1 MATPSH
7 SMAVKS
13 LNNSVGRRRFVF
25 KTFSQRIED
34 IDIDVYRCLD
44 IIKSEPSEGSSFFR
58 DCLVE
63 WRELNTAE
71 DFISFYEEIV
81 PFVQT
86 LPLVLLH
93 KETIMLKLLS
103 VLHIKARLSVEPI
116 LRLIAALSRDLLEEF
131 LPFLPNIAESLYA
144 ILESGADTEPEI
156 IEQIFTSWSYIM
168 MYLQKYLINNLDLVL
183 KVTRKLRF
191 YPKDFVQD
199 FMAEA
204 ISFLFRNAPF
214 DQLKLGVWKVIHEVA
229 KKPDIAT
236 RKYGVSAL
244 LCYVMKGTSSKL
256 HSKAERVL
264 RLLMSNPVLCAG
276 DKYTEGSDIVVQGKK
291 EKKVPNTV
299 VEVLILSLQRL
310 CEIIEPKELNIM
322 WKCLHMEIADSVK
335 NKSLTRLS
343 HLLSLLVSTVQIN
356 DGRSVSN
363 HQPMID
369 AVALLL
375 QELILH
381 TGITTEDSVP
391 EIFDQVLELMLCTL
405 DVLHNYDD
413 MSIVSDCSLQWAP
426 VFELKSASLLAFIHK
441 LLLKDHSILNFF
453 KVNILSALNDL
464 IETSPKEVVCLLL
477 SLFERQ
483 SIDETSKGGLLKI
496 QDFLRT
502 EIQDVVSHGSS
513 STRLQENN
521 IDLLWGTVNCFPYL
535 LDPEKDSSLL
545 ADFIDALD
553 QCVVIESDNAAGVP
567 KHFLQSI
574 IGSAIHSYSKLHRG
588 RNDKCEETSRFLHL
602 ARRHK
607 SCTQILSA
615 VADFLDSAYGSIIEE
630 NCNSRTYHPELK
642 ADKAVDAI
650 SLFAENLHHAEKGH
664 RVAALRLLCH
674 YELLIC
680 DVSAEDQPAH
690 KKLKTESSE
699 NSHTDSQ
706 SFNLLQLLLLI
717 ETTPLSVSTF
727 RTVTLYISKVHMALS
742 ARRIS
747 EVYIPLLVNGMIGV
761 FHNRFSYV
769 WNPAS
774 ECLAVALSN
783 YVGLVWEGFLGYFK
797 QILST
802 FQASNDQLDK
812 AKVEFSSNASVLA
825 ERFKLFLAPPSDG
838 TPLATVITLLL
849 QSLQRIPTLVDSRSR
864 DVVPLLLKFLGYD
877 SSEHI
882 SVGSFSSLVCKGKD
896 WKVILKEWLNL
907 LKLMRNLKSFYRNQF
922 LKDVLENRLLD
933 ANDPE
938 IQSAVLECLLI
949 WKDDFLLS
957 YDQHLKNI
965 LSFNSFREE
974 LTTWSLSRES
984 KHIEEYHRPYLVPIV
999 IRLLMPKVRKL
1010 KKNASRKHASV
1021 NYRKA
1026 VLGFL
1031 AQLDVDELPLFYSLL
1046 MKPLQ
1051 IGTVGSDDTSD
1062 WFWTSSGSSKDR
1074 FQASNFLKYF
1084 TVDNITA
1091 LSWKKR
1097 NGFLHVIEDVV
1108 GVFDELRIKPF
1119 LDFLMGCVV
1128 RILESCTCSLDAAKG
1143 YRSLDENQNSS
1154 NPSLLQKENTE
1165 GNTVSAISA
1174 VKQFKDLRSSCLKIV
1189 SLVLNKYEDHDFGY
1203 DFWDLFFKSVKPLV
1217 ESFKQEGSSGEKPSS
1232 LFSCFVAMTRSQ
1244 KLVPLLCREKS
1255 LVPDIFSILTVTS
1268 ASEAIVRCV
1277 LKFIENLLYLDSE
1290 LDGDDVKIVLLPN
1303 LDALICSL
1311 HGFFQSECAT
1321 KRKLIKDPGE
1331 GEIRIFKFLSKYVK
1345 DPISARKFIDILLP
1359 FLSKGVQSSDV
1370 CRESVQVIQGII
1382 PILGSEITTT
1392 ILNGISPLFVSGDR
1406 DLRSSLCDLLETLAQ
1421 VDPSVTVVAKL
1432 VCDLNATSTVE
1443 IGALDYDI
1451 IINSYEKISANSANF
1466 FYTVPE
1472 DQALLILS
1480 HCVYDMSSTELIL
1493 RHSSYG
1499 LLLSFLEFAGEVLS
1513 HVENDLDMP
1522 PPKKIGDHWTVGSIK
1537 RIINKFLLK
1546 HLGHA
1551 MKGDASL
1558 KKEWIN
1564 LLREMVMKLP
1574 NMGNLDS
1581 LKVLCD
1587 EDVEIDFFNNIIH
1600 LQRHRR
1606 ARALARF
1613 RNAIGSNSMPEGIIN
1628 KVFVPL
1634 FFSMLFEVQE
1644 GKGEHVRDACIDA
1657 LASVSGQ
1664 MKWDSYYSLLL
1675 RCFNEI
1681 NLHPDKQ
1688 KSLVR
1693 LICFILDQ
1701 FHFSATASS
1710 CDNPSDS
1717 GTVESSSL
1725 ITLSKC
1731 SGSSVLSEI
1740 QICLQKTVLP
1750 KIQKLLES
1758 DSDRVNVNV
1767 NLAAL
1772 KILKLLPGDI
1782 MDSQLPTIVHRVSN
1796 FLKNRLESIRDEA
1809 RSALAACLKELGLEY
1824 LQFLVKVLR
1833 TTLKRGYEMH
1843 VLGYTLNFILSKFL
1857 SVPVCG
1863 KLDYCLEDLLSIV
1876 ENDILGEVA
1885 EEKEVDKIASKMKET
1900 RKRKS
1905 FETLQLIAQSITF
1918 KTHAL
1923 KVLSPVAS
1931 HLQNRMT
1938 PKIKAKLE
1946 SMLNHIAA
1954 GIGSN
1959 PSVDQTDLF
1968 IFLFGLIEDGIKN
1981 KDENST
1987 ISNTPKNRKKG
1998 AGGKNVPSVRV
2009 KHVKSLGSHLIIV
2022 FALGILHKS
2031 VKSLKNAKNDVKVL
2045 AMLDPFIPLLGN
2057 CLNSKYEDVLSAT
2070 LRCLTPL
2077 VRLPLPSIES
2087 QVDTIKGSL
2096 FDIAQS
2102 TINVDSSLMQS
2113 CLRLLTVILGGT
2125 NTTLSSEEL
2134 HLLIQLPLFVELE
2147 RNPSFVALSLLKAIV
2162 SRKLVVPEIYDL
2174 VTRVAELMVTSQV
2187 EPIRQKCSQILL
2199 QFLLDYRLSGKR
2211 LQQHLDSLL
2220 SNLRYEHPSG
2230 RKAALE
2236 MLHAIIVKFP
2246 KSVVDDQSQ
2255 TLFIHLVACLA
2266 NDLDSEVRAMSG
2278 AAIKRLIGCVSAHS
2292 LHSILESS
2300 LSWYMDEKPK
2310 LWSAAAQVLGLL
2322 VEGQKKGFEKHIRS
2336 SVLPRA
2342 RTILKSAIDD
2352 YNDRSQDYSD
2362 EATIPFWKEAYYS
2375 LIMLEKILH
2384 EFHDLCFEEDLEDVW
2399 DAICELLL
2407 HPHTWLRDISSRLV
2421 AFYFSAVTE
2430 LCKKNRELS
2439 LQSYFLTRPSRL
2451 FMIAVST
2458 CCQLKTKVS
2467 DDAASN
2473 LIVQNIVFTVCGVH
2487 SLMGQPEHEQPQ
2499 RFWSTL
2505 EQHEQGH
2512 FLKALK
2518 LIDSGK
2524 VQTSFLSLTLEDNGH
2539 SKALRN
2545 LLISTMLK
2553 KMGKIALQM
2562 ESIQM
2567 KIVFNSYGK
2576 IFSQFSDE
2584 DRQLYA
2590 YEILLPLYKV
2600 CEGFAGRL
2608 VSDDMKQLAQEVC
2621 DRVRQML
2628 GVQTFV
2634 QVYSEIRKML
2644 KTKRDKRKQEEK
2656 IMAVVNPMRNAKRK
2670 LRIAAKHRAHKKKK
2684 IMTMKYGRWV

>member
-1 MATPSH
+1 M
-7 SMAVKS
+7 MEE
-13 LNNSVGRRRFVF
+13 VF
-25 KTFSQRIED
+25 
-34 IDIDVYRCLD
+34 L
-44 IIKSEPSEGSSFFR
+44 
-58 DCLVE
+58 
-63 WRELNTAE
+63 
-71 DFISFYEEIV
+71 
-81 PFVQT
+81 
-86 LPLVLLH
+86 
-93 KETIMLKLLS
+93 
-103 VLHIKARLSVEPI
+103 
-116 LRLIAALSRDLLEEF
+116 
-131 LPFLPNIAESLYA
+131 
-144 ILESGADTEPEI
+144 
-156 IEQIFTSWSYIM
+156 
-168 MYLQKYLINNLDLVL
+168 
-183 KVTRKLRF
+183 
-191 YPKDFVQD
+191 
-199 FMAEA
+199 
-204 ISFLFRNAPF
+204 
-214 DQLKLGVWKVIHEVA
+214 
-229 KKPDIAT
+229 
-236 RKYGVSAL
+236 
-244 LCYVMKGTSSKL
+244 
-256 HSKAERVL
+256 
-264 RLLMSNPVLCAG
+264 
-276 DKYTEGSDIVVQGKK
+276 
-291 EKKVPNTV
+291 
-299 VEVLILSLQRL
+299 
-310 CEIIEPKELNIM
+310 
-322 WKCLHMEIADSVK
+322 
-335 NKSLTRLS
+335 
-343 HLLSLLVSTVQIN
+343 
-356 DGRSVSN
+356 
-363 HQPMID
+363 
-369 AVALLL
+369 
-375 QELILH
+375 
-381 TGITTEDSVP
+381 
-391 EIFDQVLELMLCTL
+391 VLELMLCTL

-413 MSIVSDCSLQWAP
+413 MSTISDCSLQWAP
-426 VFELKSASLLAFIHK
+426 VFDLKSSSLLAFIHK
-441 LLLKDHSILNFF
+441 LLLKDDSILNFF

-464 IETSPKEVVCLLL
+464 IETSQKEVVCLLL
-477 SLFERQ
+477 SLFVRK
-483 SIDETSKGGLLKI
+483 SIEEKSFNLLHETSKEGLLRI

-502 EIQDVVSHGSS
+502 EIHDVVSHGSS

-521 IDLLWGTVNCFPYL
+521 LDLLWGTVNCFPYL
-535 LDPEKDSSLL
+535 LDLERDQSLL

-553 QCVVIESDNAAGVP
+553 RCVVTESDNAAGVP
-567 KHFLQSI
+567 KHVLQSI
-574 IGSAIHSYSKLHRG
+574 IGSAIHSYSKLHCG
-588 RNDKCEETSRFLHL
+588 RNNKCEETSRFLHL

-615 VADFLDSAYGSIIEE
+615 VADFLDSAYGPIIEA
-630 NCNSRTYHPELK
+630 NYLSRTYHPELK

-650 SLFAENLHHAEKGH
+650 SVFADNLHHPEKGL

-680 DVSAEDQPAH
+680 DISAEDQPVQ

-699 NSHTDSQ
+699 TFHTDNQ
-706 SFNLLQLLLLI
+706 SFNVLQLLLLI

-727 RTVTLYISKVHMALS
+727 RTVTLFISKVHMALS
-742 ARRIS
+742 AGRIS
-747 EVYIPLLVNGMIGV
+747 EAYVPLLVNGMIGV

-774 ECLAVALSN
+774 ECLAVAISN
-783 YVGLVWEGFLGYFK
+783 YVGLVWEGFLGYF
-797 QILST
+797 QQVLST

-812 AKVEFSSNASVLA
+812 TKAEFTNNPSVLA
-825 ERFKLFLAPPSDG
+825 ERFKLFVTPPCDG
-838 TPLATVITLLL
+838 TPLPTVITLLL

-864 DVVPLLLKFLGYD
+864 DIVPLLLKFLGYD

-882 SVGSFSSLVCKGKD
+882 SVGSFSSLVCKGKE
-896 WKVILKEWLNL
+896 WKIILKEWLNL

-938 IQSAVLECLLI
+938 IQTAVLECLLI

-957 YDQHLKNI
+957 YDQHLKNL
-965 LSFNSFREE
+965 LSFTSFREE

-984 KHIEEYHRPYLVPIV
+984 KLIEEHHRPYLVPIV

-1031 AQLDVDELPLFYSLL
+1031 AQLDVDELPLFYALL

-1051 IGTVGSDDTSD
+1051 IVQVGSDGTSD

-1143 YRSLDENQNSS
+1143 YRSLDGSQSSS
-1154 NPSLLQKENTE
+1154 NPSLHEKENTD
-1165 GNTVSAISA
+1165 GNSFSAISV

-1290 LDGDDVKIVLLPN
+1290 LDSDDVKKVLLPN
-1303 LDALICSL
+1303 LEALIGSL

-1321 KRKLIKDPGE
+1321 KRKLVKYPGE
-1331 GEIRIFKFLSKYVK
+1331 TEIRIFKFLSKYVK
-1345 DPISARKFIDILLP
+1345 DPMPARKFIDILLP

-1370 CRESVQVIQGII
+1370 CREAVQVIQGII
-1382 PILGSEITTT
+1382 PILGSEVTTT

-1406 DLRSSLCDLLETLAQ
+1406 DLRLSLCHLLETLSE

-1432 VCDLNATSTVE
+1432 VCDLNATSTMEV
-1443 IGALDYDI
+1443 GALDYDT
-1451 IINSYEKISANSANF
+1451 IINSYEKISANF
-1466 FYTVPE
+1466 FNTVPE
-1472 DQALLILS
+1472 DQSLLILS
-1480 HCVYDMSSTELIL
+1480 HCVYDMSSGELIL
-1493 RHSSYG
+1493 RHSSYR
-1499 LLLSFLEFAGEVLS
+1499 LLLSFLEFAAEVLS
-1513 HVENDLDMP
+1513 HVENNLEMP
-1522 PPKKIGDHWTVGSIK
+1522 HSKKTGDDWAVGSIK

-1546 HLGHA
+1546 HLGNA
-1551 MKGDASL
+1551 MKGEASL

-1564 LLREMVMKLP
+1564 LLREMVLKLP

-1587 EDVEIDFFNNIIH
+1587 EDAEIDFFNNIIH

-1613 RNAIGSNSMPEGIIN
+1613 RNAISSSSMPEGIIN

-1644 GKGEHVRDACIDA
+1644 GKGEHVRDACIEA
-1657 LASVSGQ
+1657 LASISGQ
-1664 MKWDSYYSLLL
+1664 MKWDSYYSLLM

-1701 FHFSATASS
+1701 FHFSGPAYS

-1717 GTVESSSL
+1717 GTVVSSSL
-1725 ITLSKC
+1725 STLRKC
-1731 SGSSVLSEI
+1731 SGSAVLSDI
-1740 QICLQKTVLP
+1740 QTCLQKAVLP
-1750 KIQKLLES
+1750 KIQKLLDS
-1758 DSDRVNVNV
+1758 DSDKVNVNI

-1772 KILKLLPGDI
+1772 KLLKLLPGDI
-1782 MDSQLPTIVHRVSN
+1782 MDSQLPSIVHRISN

-1824 LQFLVKVLR
+1824 LQFLVRVLR

-1863 KLDYCLEDLLSIV
+1863 KLDYCLEDLLSV
-1876 ENDILGEVA
+1876 VDNDILGDVA

-1931 HLQNRMT
+1931 HLQKRMT

-1959 PSVDQTDLF
+1959 TSVDQTDLL
-1968 IFLFGLIEDGIKN
+1968 IFAYGLIEDGIKN
-1981 KDENST
+1981 KPSNENST
-1987 ISNTPKNRKKG
+1987 ISGADKNHKKG
-1998 AGGKNVPSVRV
+1998 AGGKSVSSVRV
-2009 KHVKSLGSHLIIV
+2009 KHVKSLGSHLIVV

-2031 VKSLKNAKNDVKVL
+2031 VKNVKNAKNDVQVL

-2070 LRCLTPL
+2070 LRCLIPL

-2087 QVDTIKGSL
+2087 QVDTIKGAL

-2102 TINVDSSLMQS
+2102 TINVNSSLMQS
-2113 CLRLLTVILGGT
+2113 CLRLLTVLLGGT
-2125 NTTLSSEEL
+2125 NATLSSEEL

-2174 VTRVAELMVTSQV
+2174 VTRVSELMVTSQV

-2199 QFLLDYRLSGKR
+2199 QFLLDYPLSGKR
-2211 LQQHLDSLL
+2211 LQQHLNLLL
-2220 SNLRYEHPSG
+2220 SNLGYEHPSG

-2255 TLFIHLVACLA
+2255 TLFFHLVLRLA
-2266 NDLDSEVRAMSG
+2266 NDLDNEVRSMSG
-2278 AAIKRLIGCVSAHS
+2278 AAIKRLIGCISAHS

-2300 LSWYMDEKPK
+2300 ISWYMDKK
-2310 LWSAAAQVLGLL
+2310 SQLWSAAAQVLGLL
-2322 VEGQKKGFEKHIRS
+2322 VEVLKKGFQKHIS

-2342 RTILKSAIDD
+2342 RTVLKSAI
-2352 YNDRSQDYSD
+2352 NDFNDKSQDYSD

-2375 LIMLEKILH
+2375 LIMFEKILQ
-2384 EFHDLCFEEDLEDVW
+2384 EFHDLCFEGDLEDVW

-2430 LCKKNRELS
+2430 LSRKNRELS

-2451 FMIAVST
+2451 FMIAVSI

-2473 LIVQNIVFTVCGVH
+2473 LLVQNIVFTVCGVH
-2487 SLMGQPEHEQPQ
+2487 SLMGQLEHGEPQ
-2499 RFWSTL
+2499 KFWSTL

-2512 FLKALK
+2512 FLKALT
-2518 LIDSGK
+2518 LLDSGK
-2524 VQTSFLSLTLEDNGH
+2524 VRTKFLFITSTELDKKDNGH
-2539 SKALRN
+2539 SKAIRN
-2545 LLISTMLK
+2545 LLISTLLK

-2562 ESIQM
+2562 EAVQM
-2567 KIVFNSYGK
+2567 KIVFNSFSK
-2576 IFSQFSDE
+2576 IFSQFSEE

-2600 CEGFAGRL
+2600 CEGFAGR
-2608 VSDDMKQLAQEVC
+2608 VVTDDMKQLAQEVC
-2621 DRVRQML
+2621 DRLRQML
-2628 GVQTFV
+2628 GIQTFV

-2644 KTKRDKRKQEEK
+2644 KSKRDKRKQEEK

-2670 LRIAAKHRAHKKKK
+2670 LRIAAKHRVNKKRK
-2684 IMTMKYGRWV
+2684 IMTMKYGRWM

>member
-1 MATPSH
+1 MPPYLISLLEVKLIKLPIYESTAKLDREALSVAIPYESKLQSMDIRNNRERGRGRYSKELYPLSISPLPVYRISTPRFGLSISSPMNRREERRITINGDQESERMFSQKSSSMATPSH

-93 KETIMLKLLS
+93 KDTIMLKLLS

-144 ILESGADTEPEI
+144 LLESGADTEPEI

-276 DKYTEGSDIVVQGKK
+276 DKYTEGSDIFGQGKK

-426 VFELKSASLLAFIHK
+426 VFELKRASLLAFIHK

-464 IETSPKEVVCLLL
+464 IETSPKEV
-477 SLFERQ
+477 
-483 SIDETSKGGLLKI
+483 
-496 QDFLRT
+496 
-502 EIQDVVSHGSS
+502 
-513 STRLQENN
+513 ENN
-521 IDLLWGTVNCFPYL
+521 LDLLWGTVNCFPYL
-535 LDPEKDSSLL
+535 LDPEKDSSVL

-567 KHFLQSI
+567 KHVLQSI

-650 SLFAENLHHAEKGH
+650 RLFAENLHHAEKGH

-802 FQASNDQLDK
+802 FQASNDHLDK
-812 AKVEFSSNASVLA
+812 AKAEFSSNASVLA
-825 ERFKLFLAPPSDG
+825 ERFKLFVAPPSDG

-938 IQSAVLECLLI
+938 IQAAVLECLLI

-1031 AQLDVDELPLFYSLL
+1031 EQLDVDELPLFYGLL

-1062 WFWTSSGSSKDR
+1062 WFWTSSGSSKD
-1074 FQASNFLKYF
+1074 
-1084 TVDNITA
+1084 
-1091 LSWKKR
+1091 
-1097 NGFLHVIEDVV
+1097 
-1108 GVFDELRIKPF
+1108 
-1119 LDFLMGCVV
+1119 
-1128 RILESCTCSLDAAKG
+1128 SLDAAKG

-1311 HGFFQSECAT
+1311 HVFFQSECAT

-1406 DLRSSLCDLLETLAQ
+1406 DLRTSLCDLLETLAQ

-1513 HVENDLDMP
+1513 HVENDLDTP
-1522 PPKKIGDHWTVGSIK
+1522 PPKKIGDHWT
-1537 RIINKFLLK
+1537 
-1546 HLGHA
+1546 
-1551 MKGDASL
+1551 
-1558 KKEWIN
+1558 EWIN

-1587 EDVEIDFFNNIIH
+1587 EGVEIDFFNNIIH

-1885 EEKEVDKIASKMKET
+1885 EEKDVDKIASKMKET

-2266 NDLDSEVRAMSG
+2266 NDLDSEVHAMSG

-2608 VSDDMKQLAQEVC
+2608 VSATSTKVSTVLDKCYAQA
-2621 DRVRQML
+2621 
-2628 GVQTFV
+2628 FV

>member
-34 IDIDVYRCLD
+34 IDIDVYRSLD

-144 ILESGADTEPEI
+144 LLESGADTEPEI

-291 EKKVPNTV
+291 EKKVSNTV

-322 WKCLHMEIADSVK
+322 WKSLHMEIADSVK

-553 QCVVIESDNAAGVP
+553 QCVVIESDNATGVP
-567 KHFLQSI
+567 KHVLQSI

-588 RNDKCEETSRFLHL
+588 RNDKCEGTSRFLHL

-650 SLFAENLHHAEKGH
+650 SLFAENLHHLEKGH

-699 NSHTDSQ
+699 NSHTDIQ

-812 AKVEFSSNASVLA
+812 AKAEFFSNASVLA
-825 ERFKLFLAPPSDG
+825 ERFKLFVAPPSDG

-1031 AQLDVDELPLFYSLL
+1031 AQLDVDELPLFYALL

-1143 YRSLDENQNSS
+1143 FRSLDENQNSS
-1154 NPSLLQKENTE
+1154 NPSLLQKE
-1165 GNTVSAISA
+1165 NTVSAISA

-1345 DPISARKFIDILLP
+1345 DPMSARKFIDILLP

-1513 HVENDLDMP
+1513 HVENDLDTP

-1725 ITLSKC
+1725 ITLRKC

-1946 SMLNHIAA
+1946 TMLNHIAA

-1998 AGGKNVPSVRV
+1998 AGGKNVSSVRV

-2087 QVDTIKGSL
+2087 QVDTIKDSL

-2684 IMTMKYGRWV
+2684 IMAMKYGRWV